1 MLDCYATDIV
11 SYKKAI
17 SETSLFMFSRFSEK
31 AAVSSF
37 GLNSKNEAMRSGIK
51 EKKLK

>member
-17 SETSLFMFSRFSEK
+17 SETSLFTFSRFSDK
-31 AAVSSF
+31 TAVSSF
-37 GLNSKNEAMRSGIK
+37 GLK
-51 EKKLK
+51 